1 MKRLAYPIGLT
12 LAIVL
17 LAPACVAD
25 DTDGPPLAA
34 PEVIRVASSGSAE
47 SGAALVSADQAASE
61 TSGDEMASSMMVPWT
76 MITGFVAADSLPT
89 LPADSTGWV
98 HRAGRPVPLDTATR
112 MAEAFGVDPTPVTDR
127 QDADWTTYAFG
138 PDDGSGPS
146 LMFGIGPEQ
155 DWWFN
160 SGWSNE
166 MDDPCIEVETEEG
179 IFYECPEPVPPTGV
193 PTADE
198 ARERALELWRRL
210 GIDTSAVEIEVWA
223 DEWYAS
229 VSGSIRLPGS
239 PVQSAN
245 AGWLSVGF
253 GANGV
258 LEYASGTL
266 SRPEPAG
273 PYPLIGIEEA
283 LERLSRYHTWPT
295 VFIDDMVVAID
306 EPAPAGEATVD
317 AVDVDAESSVSRDAA
332 IEELGSDRPTE
343 VVVTLVDVR
352 PDLWW
357 TTDVE
362 GNVWLLPAYAFTGDD
377 GGIYTVPAVT
387 EEYLVEEIPVSIEPM
402 PVEPMPVEPDQT
414 DVDATDPD
422 PGEPVSDS
430 ASPEERVERLLAGF
444 EAAAPMPLAEFEALA
459 AELDIEVR
467 IASIDGEGFP
477 MTMDYRDD
485 RVNIDIEDDAVVQVL
500 PG

>member
-1 MKRLAYPIGLT
+1 MKRLAYPIGLS
-12 LAIVL
+12 LAL
-17 LAPACVAD
+17 LASACVAD

-34 PEVIRVASSGSAE
+34 PEVIRVASNGTAE
-47 SGAALVSADQAASE
+47 SGAALATADQAASE
-61 TSGDEMASSMMVPWT
+61 ASGDEMASSMMVPWT
-76 MITGFVAADSLPT
+76 VITGFVAADSLPA
-89 LPADSTGWV
+89 LPTDSTGWV
-98 HRAGRPVPLDTATR
+98 HRAGRSVPLDTATR
-112 MAEAFGVDPTPVTDR
+112 MAEVFGVDPTPVTGR
-127 QDADWTTYAFG
+127 QDADWTTYGFG
-138 PDDGSGPS
+138 PDDGSSPS
-146 LMFGIGPEQ
+146 LMFGIGAEQ

-166 MDDPCIEVETEEG
+166 MNDPCIEVETEEG
-179 IFYECPEPVPPTGV
+179 IFFECPEPVAPTGV
-193 PTADE
+193 LTADE

-283 LERLSRYHTWPT
+283 LKRLSRYHTWPT
-295 VFIDDMVVAID
+295 AFIDDMVAAID
-306 EPAPAGEATVD
+306 EPAPADETSVD
-317 AVDVDAESSVSRDAA
+317 AVDAGSSVSRDAA
-332 IEELGSDRPTE
+332 EEELGSDRPTE
-343 VVVTLVDVR
+343 VVVTLVDVK

-357 TTDVE
+357 TSDVE

-377 GGIYTVPAVT
+377 GGTYTVPAVT

-402 PVEPMPVEPDQT
+402 PVEPMPVEPGT
-414 DVDATDPD
+414 DIDTA
-422 PGEPVSDS
+422 S
-430 ASPEERVERLLAGF
+430 AEERVERLLAGF
-444 EAAAPMPLAEFEALA
+444 EAAAPMALDEFTALA
-459 AELDIEVR
+459 ADLDIEVR
-467 IASIDGEGFP
+467 VASIDGEGFP

-485 RVNIDIEDDAVVQVL
+485 RVNIDIEADTVVRVL

>member
-1 MKRLAYPIGLT
+1 MKRLAYPIGLS
-12 LAIVL
+12 LAL
-17 LAPACVAD
+17 LASACVAD

-34 PEVIRVASSGSAE
+34 PEVIRVASNGTAE
-47 SGAALVSADQAASE
+47 SGAALATADQAASE
-61 TSGDEMASSMMVPWT
+61 ASGDEMASSMMVPWT
-76 MITGFVAADSLPT
+76 VITGFVAADSLPA
-89 LPADSTGWV
+89 LPTDSTGWV
-98 HRAGRPVPLDTATR
+98 HRAGRSVPLDTATR
-112 MAEAFGVDPTPVTDR
+112 MAAVFGVDPTPVTGR
-127 QDADWTTYAFG
+127 QDADWTTYGFG
-138 PDDGSGPS
+138 PDDGSSPS
-146 LMFGIGPEQ
+146 LMFGIGAEQ

-166 MDDPCIEVETEEG
+166 MNDPCIEVETEEG
-179 IFYECPEPVPPTGV
+179 IFFECPEPVAPTGV

-283 LERLSRYHTWPT
+283 LKRLSRYHTWPT
-295 VFIDDMVVAID
+295 AFIDDMVVAID
-306 EPAPAGEATVD
+306 EPAPADETSVD
-317 AVDVDAESSVSRDAA
+317 AVDAGSSVSRDAA
-332 IEELGSDRPTE
+332 EEELGSDRPTE
-343 VVVTLVDVR
+343 VVVTLVDVK

-357 TTDVE
+357 TSDVE

-377 GGIYTVPAVT
+377 GGTYTVPAVT

-402 PVEPMPVEPDQT
+402 PVEPMPVEPGTGIDT
-414 DVDATDPD
+414 A
-422 PGEPVSDS
+422 S
-430 ASPEERVERLLAGF
+430 AEERVERLLAGF
-444 EAAAPMPLAEFEALA
+444 EAAAPMALDEFTVLA
-459 AELDIEVR
+459 ADLDIEVR
-467 IASIDGEGFP
+467 VASIDGEGFP

-485 RVNIDIEDDAVVQVL
+485 RVNIDIEADTVVRVL

>member
-1 MKRLAYPIGLT
+1 MKRLAYPIGLS
-12 LAIVL
+12 LAL
-17 LAPACVAD
+17 LASACVAD

-34 PEVIRVASSGSAE
+34 PEVIRVASNGTAE
-47 SGAALVSADQAASE
+47 SGAALATADQAASE
-61 TSGDEMASSMMVPWT
+61 ASGDEMASSMMVPWT
-76 MITGFVAADSLPT
+76 VITGFVADDSLPA
-89 LPADSTGWV
+89 LPTDSTGWV
-98 HRAGRPVPLDTATR
+98 HRAGRSVPLDTATR
-112 MAEAFGVDPTPVTDR
+112 MAEVFGVDPTPVTGR
-127 QDADWTTYAFG
+127 QDADWTTYGFG
-138 PDDGSGPS
+138 PDDGSSPS
-146 LMFGIGPEQ
+146 LMFGIGAEQ

-179 IFYECPEPVPPTGV
+179 IFFECPEPVAPTGV

-283 LERLSRYHTWPT
+283 LKRLSRYHTWPT
-295 VFIDDMVVAID
+295 AFIDDIVVAID
-306 EPAPAGEATVD
+306 EPAPADETSVD
-317 AVDVDAESSVSRDAA
+317 AVDAGSSVSRDAA
-332 IEELGSDRPTE
+332 EEELGSDRPTE
-343 VVVTLVDVR
+343 VVVTLVDVK

-357 TTDVE
+357 TSDVE

-377 GGIYTVPAVT
+377 GGTYTVPAVT

-402 PVEPMPVEPDQT
+402 PVEPMPVEPMPVEPGT
-414 DVDATDPD
+414 DIDTA
-422 PGEPVSDS
+422 S
-430 ASPEERVERLLAGF
+430 AEERVERLLAGF
-444 EAAAPMPLAEFEALA
+444 EAAAPMALDEFTALA
-459 AELDIEVR
+459 ADLDIEVR
-467 IASIDGEGFP
+467 VASIDGEGFP

-485 RVNIDIEDDAVVQVL
+485 RVNIDIEADTVVRVL

>member
-1 MKRLAYPIGLT
+1 
-12 LAIVL
+12 
-17 LAPACVAD
+17 
-25 DTDGPPLAA
+25 
-34 PEVIRVASSGSAE
+34 
-47 SGAALVSADQAASE
+47 
-61 TSGDEMASSMMVPWT
+61 
-76 MITGFVAADSLPT
+76 
-89 LPADSTGWV
+89 
-98 HRAGRPVPLDTATR
+98 
-112 MAEAFGVDPTPVTDR
+112 
-127 QDADWTTYAFG
+127 
-138 PDDGSGPS
+138 
-146 LMFGIGPEQ
+146 MFGIGAEQ

-179 IFYECPEPVPPTGV
+179 IFFECPEPVAPTGV

-283 LERLSRYHTWPT
+283 LKRLSRYHTWPT
-295 VFIDDMVVAID
+295 AFIDDIVVAID
-306 EPAPAGEATVD
+306 EPAPADETSVD
-317 AVDVDAESSVSRDAA
+317 AVDAGSSVSRDAA
-332 IEELGSDRPTE
+332 EEELGSDRPTE
-343 VVVTLVDVR
+343 VVVTLVDVK

-357 TTDVE
+357 TSDVE

-377 GGIYTVPAVT
+377 GGTYTVPAVT

-402 PVEPMPVEPDQT
+402 PVEPMPVEPGADIDT
-414 DVDATDPD
+414 A
-422 PGEPVSDS
+422 S
-430 ASPEERVERLLAGF
+430 AEERVERLLAGF
-444 EAAAPMPLAEFEALA
+444 EAAAPMALDEFTALA
-459 AELDIEVR
+459 ADLDIEVR
-467 IASIDGEGFP
+467 VASIDGEGFP

-485 RVNIDIEDDAVVQVL
+485 RVNIDIEADTVVRVL

>member
-1 MKRLAYPIGLT
+1 MKRLAYPIGLS
-12 LAIVL
+12 LAL
-17 LAPACVAD
+17 LASACGAD

-34 PEVIRVASSGSAE
+34 PAVIRVTSTGTAE
-47 SGAALVSADQAASE
+47 SGAALATADQAASE
-61 TSGDEMASSMMVPWT
+61 ASGDEMASSMMVPWT
-76 MITGFVAADSLPT
+76 VITGFVAADSLPA
-89 LPADSTGWV
+89 LPTDSTGWV
-98 HRAGRPVPLDTATR
+98 HRAGRSVPLDTATR
-112 MAEAFGVDPTPVTDR
+112 MAEVFGVDPTPVTGR
-127 QDADWTTYAFG
+127 QDADWTTYGFG
-138 PDDGSGPS
+138 PDDGSSPS
-146 LMFGIGPEQ
+146 LMFGIGAEQ

-160 SGWSNE
+160 FGWSNE

-179 IFYECPEPVPPTGV
+179 IFFECPEPVAPTGV

-283 LERLSRYHTWPT
+283 LKRLSRYHTWPT
-295 VFIDDMVVAID
+295 AFIDDIVVAID
-306 EPAPAGEATVD
+306 EPAPADETSVD
-317 AVDVDAESSVSRDAA
+317 AVDAGSSVSRDAA
-332 IEELGSDRPTE
+332 EEELGSDRPTE
-343 VVVTLVDVR
+343 VVVTLVDVK

-357 TTDVE
+357 TSDVE

-377 GGIYTVPAVT
+377 GGNYTVPAVT

-402 PVEPMPVEPDQT
+402 PVEPMPVEPGADIDT
-414 DVDATDPD
+414 A
-422 PGEPVSDS
+422 S
-430 ASPEERVERLLAGF
+430 AEERVERLLAGF
-444 EAAAPMPLAEFEALA
+444 EAAAPMALDEFTALA
-459 AELDIEVR
+459 ADLDIEVR
-467 IASIDGEGFP
+467 VASIDGEGFP

-485 RVNIDIEDDAVVQVL
+485 RVNIDIEADTVVRVL

>member
-1 MKRLAYPIGLT
+1 MKRLAYPIGLS
-12 LAIVL
+12 LAL
-17 LAPACVAD
+17 LASACVAD

-34 PEVIRVASSGSAE
+34 PEVIRVASNGTAE
-47 SGAALVSADQAASE
+47 SGAALATADQAASE
-61 TSGDEMASSMMVPWT
+61 ASGDEMASSMMVPWT
-76 MITGFVAADSLPT
+76 VITGFVAADSLPA
-89 LPADSTGWV
+89 LPTDSTGWV
-98 HRAGRPVPLDTATR
+98 HRAGRSVPLDTATR
-112 MAEAFGVDPTPVTDR
+112 MAEVFGVDPTPVTGR
-127 QDADWTTYAFG
+127 QDADWTTYGFG
-138 PDDGSGPS
+138 PDDGSSPS
-146 LMFGIGPEQ
+146 LMFGIGAEQ

-166 MDDPCIEVETEEG
+166 MNDPCIEVETEEG
-179 IFYECPEPVPPTGV
+179 IFFECPEPVAPTGV

-283 LERLSRYHTWPT
+283 LKRLSRYHTWPT
-295 VFIDDMVVAID
+295 AFIDDMVVAID
-306 EPAPAGEATVD
+306 EPAPADETSVD
-317 AVDVDAESSVSRDAA
+317 AVDAGSSVSRDAA
-332 IEELGSDRPTE
+332 EEELGSDRPTE
-343 VVVTLVDVR
+343 VVVTLVDVK

-357 TTDVE
+357 T
-362 GNVWLLPAYAFTGDD
+362 
-377 GGIYTVPAVT
+377 
-387 EEYLVEEIPVSIEPM
+387 S
-402 PVEPMPVEPDQT
+402 
-414 DVDATDPD
+414 
-422 PGEPVSDS
+422 
-430 ASPEERVERLLAGF
+430 
-444 EAAAPMPLAEFEALA
+444 
-459 AELDIEVR
+459 
-467 IASIDGEGFP
+467 
-477 MTMDYRDD
+477 
-485 RVNIDIEDDAVVQVL
+485 
-500 PG
+500 

>member
-1 MKRLAYPIGLT
+1 MKRLAYPIGLS
-12 LAIVL
+12 LAL
-17 LAPACVAD
+17 LASACVAD

-34 PEVIRVASSGSAE
+34 PEVIRVASNGTAE
-47 SGAALVSADQAASE
+47 SGAALATADQAASE
-61 TSGDEMASSMMVPWT
+61 ASGDEMASSMMVPWT
-76 MITGFVAADSLPT
+76 VITGFVAADSLPA
-89 LPADSTGWV
+89 LPTDSTGWV

-112 MAEAFGVDPTPVTDR
+112 MAEVFGVDPSPVTGR
-127 QDADWTTYAFG
+127 EDADWVTYGFG
-138 PDDGSGPS
+138 PDDGSSPS
-146 LMFGIGPEQ
+146 LMFGIGAEQ

-179 IFYECPEPVPPTGV
+179 IFFECPEPVAPTGV

-283 LERLSRYHTWPT
+283 LKRLSRYHTWPT
-295 VFIDDMVVAID
+295 AFIDDMVVAID
-306 EPAPAGEATVD
+306 EPAPADETSVD
-317 AVDVDAESSVSRDAA
+317 AVDAGSSVSRDAA
-332 IEELGSDRPTE
+332 EEELGSDRPTE
-343 VVVTLVDVR
+343 VVVTLVDVK

-357 TTDVE
+357 TSDVE

-377 GGIYTVPAVT
+377 GGTYTVPAVT

-402 PVEPMPVEPDQT
+402 PVEPMPVEPMPVEPGT
-414 DVDATDPD
+414 DIDTA
-422 PGEPVSDS
+422 S
-430 ASPEERVERLLAGF
+430 AEERVERLLAAF
-444 EAAAPMPLAEFEALA
+444 EAAAPMALDEFTALA
-459 AELDIEVR
+459 ADLDIEVR
-467 IASIDGEGFP
+467 VASIDGEGFP

-485 RVNIDIEDDAVVQVL
+485 RVNIDIEADTVVRVL

>member
-1 MKRLAYPIGLT
+1 MKRLAYPIGLS
-12 LAIVL
+12 LAL
-17 LAPACVAD
+17 LASACVAD

-34 PEVIRVASSGSAE
+34 PEVIRVASNGTAE
-47 SGAALVSADQAASE
+47 SGAALATADQAASE
-61 TSGDEMASSMMVPWT
+61 ASGDEMASSMMVPWT
-76 MITGFVAADSLPT
+76 VITGFVAADSLPA
-89 LPADSTGWV
+89 LPTDSTGWV
-98 HRAGRPVPLDTATR
+98 HRAGRSVPLDTATR
-112 MAEAFGVDPTPVTDR
+112 MAEVFGVDPTPVTGR
-127 QDADWTTYAFG
+127 QDADWTTYGFG
-138 PDDGSGPS
+138 PDDGSSPS
-146 LMFGIGPEQ
+146 LMFGIGAEQ

-166 MDDPCIEVETEEG
+166 MNDPCIEVETEEG
-179 IFYECPEPVPPTGV
+179 IFFECPEPVAPTGV

-283 LERLSRYHTWPT
+283 LKRLSRYHTWPT
-295 VFIDDMVVAID
+295 AFIDDMVVAID
-306 EPAPAGEATVD
+306 EPAPADETSVD
-317 AVDVDAESSVSRDAA
+317 AVDAGSSVSRDAA

-343 VVVTLVDVR
+343 VVVTLGDVK

-357 TTDVE
+357 TSDVE

-402 PVEPMPVEPDQT
+402 PVEPMPVEPGT
-414 DVDATDPD
+414 DIDTA
-422 PGEPVSDS
+422 S
-430 ASPEERVERLLAGF
+430 AEERVERLLAGF
-444 EAAAPMPLAEFEALA
+444 EAAAPMALDEFTALA
-459 AELDIEVR
+459 ADRAIEVR
-467 IASIDGEGFP
+467 VASIDGEGFP
-477 MTMDYRDD
+477 MKMDYRDD
-485 RVNIDIEDDAVVQVL
+485 RVNIDIEADTVVRVL